1 MPASSAVYY
10 DPYGRKSARPAPPAA
25 PAEATIDGTWTVMI
39 KGPTGPM
46 ATTLELSLAND
57 TLSGVRSGQ
66 GTSSPILDAKY
77 AGGKIWWINQITR
90 PMELKVEF
98 SGAVEGNTMTGKAKA
113 GFMGSFISRSLL
125 IR

>member
-10 DPYGRKSARPAPPAA
+10 DPYGRKSARPAPPA
-25 PAEATIDGTWTVMI
+25 EATIDGTWTVTI

-46 ATTLELSLAND
+46 ATTLELSLANG
-57 TLSGVRSGQ
+57 TLSGVQSGQ
-66 GTSSPILDAKY
+66 GMSSPLLDAKY
-77 AGGKIWWINQITR
+77 AGGKIWWIDQITR